1 MKVPRNR
8 GNPMIRVAFF
18 ALAAALAAG
27 CAGTPES
34 TQAGCQVASAE
45 GGANVVSH
53 GRPRPQSEMDQRFAR
68 VDLARSGYRQAHMD
82 DKPSA
87 TEDALR
93 NCPP

>member
-1 MKVPRNR
+1 
-8 GNPMIRVAFF
+8 MIRAAFF
-18 ALAAALAAG
+18 SLFAALAAG
-27 CAGTPES
+27 CSSTPDS

-45 GGANVVSH
+45 GGTNVVSY
-53 GRPRPQSEMDQRFAR
+53 GRARPQSEMDQRFAR

-93 NCPP
+93 NCLP